1 MIGKIISTAFQ
12 LEIMAHADDIMHG
25 RGPSNEMCHQ
35 LQLKKTKVIL
45 Y

>member
-1 MIGKIISTAFQ
+1 
-12 LEIMAHADDIMHG
+12 MALAIDNING

-35 LQLKKTKVIL
+35 LLLEKTKAMQ